1 MRQAQNSAS
10 CLARTEK
17 KKKKKKKKGKKMY
30 NMYAL
35 AGYFAL
41 HSSVNESYIFFVLE
55 NATAM

>member
-10 CLARTEK
+10 CLARTE
-17 KKKKKKKKGKKMY
+17 KKKKKKGKKMY